1 VTADLVEPRRG
12 AWRSRLPWILLAV
25 SLALNLCFVG
35 GLFWVRMEAS
45 HVQMGPAERI
55 ELVAKQL
62 ALDADQRAAFD
73 RFAATVR
80 QKSRHLRETNQPVID
95 DAWQEFAKERPD
107 EAAID
112 KLFEQAANNRR
123 SFQIETGRALRE
135 FLVSLSEDQRTKFI
149 GLVKKRE
156 GRNTPPLL
164 RQLVQ

>member
-1 VTADLVEPRRG
+1 VTADFVGLPRG
-12 AWRSRLPWILLAV
+12 VWRSRLPWILLAL

-35 GLFWVRMEAS
+35 GVFWVRMEAS
-45 HVQMGPAERI
+45 RAQLGPPERM
-55 ELVAKQL
+55 ELVVKQL

-73 RFAATVR
+73 RFVGTMR
-80 QKSRHLRETNQPVID
+80 MKSRQLRETNHPLID
-95 DAWQEFAKERPD
+95 AAWQEFAKQQPD

-135 FLVSLSEDQRTKFI
+135 FLVALSEEQREKFI
-149 GLVKKRE
+149 ALVKDRD
-156 GRNTPPLL
+156 RNRPPLL